1 MIAAHAAHAADLER
15 ANAELTRSNE
25 DLAQFAYAASHDLSE
40 PLRCISGFADLL
52 RVRYHGSLDTDADAF
67 LDFITAGTARMQH
80 LIDDLLAHSRVT
92 TRAQPLTP
100 VDLREVLDTVL
111 ADLDAR
117 IGDTGARV
125 RIDTTL
131 PVVTGDATQLTQVFT
146 NLIRNAITFHAPGTT
161 PDVHVSADRDG
172 RCWRFTVA
180 DNGIG
185 IPPEHRER
193 VFGMFKRLHSRD
205 SYPGTGVGLA
215 IVQKAVHHH
224 DGTVTITDNPG
235 GGTRIT
241 VTIPA
246 TTLDP
251 TPDTTAEPPRTGVA
265 GDDPDRWMLR

>member
-1 MIAAHAAHAADLER
+1 VIAAHAADLER
-15 ANAELTRSNE
+15 ANAELTRSNK

-67 LDFITAGTARMQH
+67 LDFIAAGTARMQH

-117 IGDTGARV
+117 IHDTGARV
-125 RIDTTL
+125 RIDTPL

-185 IPPEHRER
+185 IPPNT
-193 VFGMFKRLHSRD
+193 GNGSSACSND
-205 SYPGTGVGLA
+205 STPGT
-215 IVQKAVHHH
+215 
-224 DGTVTITDNPG
+224 
-235 GGTRIT
+235 
-241 VTIPA
+241 
-246 TTLDP
+246 P
-251 TPDTTAEPPRTGVA
+251 TPAPASAWPSCRKPCTTTAAPSPSPTTPAAAPGS
-265 GDDPDRWMLR
+265 P